1 MAPRRDQASRLIAAS
16 PDRLWRAWIEPAE
29 LVRWLPPPGMTG
41 EVPALEPV
49 AGGAFRIRLNS
60 ADAAAGHGKT
70 DGASDLVEA
79 RFVSLDP
86 LRHFVQETTFVGAD
100 PRFAGT
106 MRMTWDFAAAGQGTR
121 VTVIAESVPGG
132 ITSEDHAE
140 GLAASLEQLAAFTE

>member
-16 PDRLWRAWIEPAE
+16 RDGLWRAWMEPAE
-29 LVRWLPPPGMTG
+29 LVRWLPPPGMSG
-41 EVPALEPV
+41 EVLALEPV
-49 AGGAFRIRLNS
+49 AGGAFRIRLND

-79 RFVSLDP
+79 RSVSLDP
-86 LRHFVQETTFVGAD
+86 LRHFERETTFVGAD

-121 VTVIAESVPGG
+121 VTVIAENVPAG

-140 GLAASLEQLAAFTE
+140 GLAASLAQLAAFTE